1 MRQGVAAAIAVGI
14 LLAAAS
20 SAAGARTASTGIL
33 TFSGGIR
40 AHTKI
45 DRSSCTAGPG
55 NGIRITLA
63 NVGGWASLFLTASA
77 PAQGKKGT
85 AKVSLQ
91 GTGASG
97 NDYAIAVWSWSKPAS
112 SGTAKQVQ
120 IANKGTQ
127 GTLKLKLP
135 LAGVDDG
142 PTLPDVAVALKWAPG
157 TCA

>member
-1 MRQGVAAAIAVGI
+1 MRQGVTAAVAAGI

-20 SAAGARTASTGIL
+20 SAAGARSAATGVL

-40 AHTKI
+40 AHTKV
-45 DRSSCTAGPG
+45 DRSTCTAGPG
-55 NGIRITLA
+55 NGIRISLA
-63 NVGGWASLFLTASA
+63 NVGGWASLYLTASA

-112 SGTAKQVQ
+112 SKTSKQVQ
-120 IANKGTQ
+120 IANKGSQ
-127 GTLKLKLP
+127 GALSVNLP

-142 PTLPDVAVALKWAPG
+142 PTLPDVAIAFKWAPG